1 MKFFIEPQLTGLAR
15 ATVIATLVATLVGAC
30 GQQQAS
36 PNATPSASS
45 IQHGSLTSDGLKRT
59 YRLYIPPLL
68 DRKHA
73 APLVV
78 LLTCGPCTGDQMAQI
93 TNFDDQATIGG
104 FIAVY
109 PDPVP
114 DAALAPRG
122 AWNAGPCCGD
132 AQANGVDDVGFI
144 RRLLDR
150 LITDYRIDTTK
161 IFVAGLSAGAF
172 MVYRLACELSDRITA
187 IASVSG
193 VMITE
198 NCRPARP
205 VSVLEMHGTKD
216 ALVPYAGGAWD
227 NANPATVSSTAS
239 VIQQWVTLN
248 GCTATPTQTV
258 SGITNSSL
266 WSGCREGTAVR
277 LDTVTGGHHTWFGSV
292 LDPVPGEPSSNAVV
306 WNFFSNLPPRA

>member
-1 MKFFIEPQLTGLAR
+1 VATQPLKVQLAR
-15 ATVIATLVATLVGAC
+15 AAAVPALLAVLVGAC

-36 PNATPSASS
+36 PNATPSASTL
-45 IQHGSLTSDGLKRT
+45 QHGSLTSDGLKRT
-59 YRLYIPPLL
+59 YSLYLPPSL
-68 DRKHA
+68 DRNHA

-93 TNFDDQATIGG
+93 TNFDDQATRGG

-132 AQANGVDDVGFI
+132 AWAKGVDDVAFI

-150 LITDYRIDTTK
+150 LTTDYRIDASK
-161 IFVAGLSAGAF
+161 IFAAGLSAGAL
-172 MVYRLACELSDRITA
+172 MVYRLACELSDRIAA

-198 NCRPARP
+198 NCRPVRP
-205 VSVLEMHGTKD
+205 VSVLEMHGTND
-216 ALVPYAGGAWD
+216 ANVPYAGGGWV
-227 NANPATVSSTAS
+227 NANPPTVSSTAT
-239 VIQQWVTLN
+239 VIQRWVTLD
-248 GCTATPTQTV
+248 GCAGNPTQTV
-258 SGITNSSL
+258 SGITETSV
-266 WSGCREGTAVR
+266 WSACHGGTAVR
-277 LDTVTGGHHTWFGSV
+277 FDTVTGGHHTWFGSA
-292 LDPVPGEPSSNAVV
+292 LDPVPGEPHSNAVV
-306 WNFFSNLPPRA
+306 WNFFGNLPPRA